1 MPEKDIGFWINLYNI
16 AREQGIALAMVFVLT
31 IFRMYRDEKHPS
43 FKLVLFDSIFGS
55 LIVFSVGVTCREF
68 GLSYGWTLATSGFIG
83 VFGLETAKYFIRKL
97 IDKKIEQSTSY
108 QNRYTNEDDEL

>member
-43 FKLVLFDSIFGS
+43 FKLVLYDSAFGS

-68 GLSYGWTLATSGFIG
+68 GLSYGWMDGWMDIG
-83 VFGLETAKYFIRKL
+83 YFWIYWRIWFGN
-97 IDKKIEQSTSY
+97 S
-108 QNRYTNEDDEL
+108 